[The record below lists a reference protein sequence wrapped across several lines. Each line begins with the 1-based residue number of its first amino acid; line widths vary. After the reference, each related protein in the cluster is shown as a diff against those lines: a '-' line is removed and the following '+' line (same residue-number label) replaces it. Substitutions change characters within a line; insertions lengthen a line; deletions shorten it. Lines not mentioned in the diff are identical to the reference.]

1 MTESHDSIQRL
12 INADPV
18 RTAPRDYPDADR
30 VVHRALAAKSRS
42 SIGVAFRAQVA
53 SAVLG
58 ASLLTGVGITALQSS
73 APSLP
78 VLALSSPSSTTNAS
92 DSKMAGSMLR
102 PMMLSDFRFD
112 GSALTELPSSAPVW
126 RVTGSQGLDE
136 FKKIATALGLEGPVA
151 VSTYEVTAGSDSPD
165 TTYSI
170 TDPQRG
176 TLSYSAWSGGSLG
189 SWWFSADATSAQTSI
204 SNSQSVAGDAEL
216 KDQFTQRANDFATS
230 LQLGYEFG
238 KPDVYL
244 YDNGDG
250 AISGASVSFTML
262 LDGLE
267 TNIGLYVSFDGEG
280 QVTSAS
286 GSLGQFE
293 RVGNYPLTGVAD
305 GVVRLQDQNSLNV
318 TASRDATAPTNSVS
332 STEVTDGAVVDP
344 VPSVEPAVV
353 HVELTSVQV
362 QLQMASVGGAT
373 YLVPYYVYGGTV
385 NPGDSAGGSWDGTWS
400 VIAVSSKYITIDQPR
415 VMPMAAR

>member
-1 MTESHDSIQRL
+1 MTESRDSIQRL

-18 RTAPRDYPDADR
+18 RTAPRDYPDVNH
-30 VVHRALAAKSRS
+30 VVRRALAAKSRS
-42 SIGVAFRAQVA
+42 SIGVAFRARVA

-78 VLALSSPSSTTNAS
+78 VLALSSPSSTANAS

-170 TDPQRG
+170 TDSKRG
-176 TLSYSAWSGGSLG
+176 TLSYSAWSGSSLG
-189 SWWFSADATSAQTSI
+189 SWWFSADTTSAQTSI
-204 SNSQSVAGDAEL
+204 SNGQSVAGDAAL
-216 KDQFTQRANDFATS
+216 KDQFAKRANDFVAS
-230 LQLGYEFG
+230 LQLKYAFG

-250 AISGASVSFTML
+250 ENAGASVSFTML

-353 HVELTSVQV
+353 HVDLTSVQV

-373 YLVPYYVYGGTV
+373 YLVPYYVYGGTARS
-385 NPGDSAGGSWDGTWS
+385 NYAAEASWDGTWS
-400 VIAVSSKYITIDQPR
+400 VVAVASQYITIDQPQ